1 MIIVTLRKLGG
12 SVVMGV
18 PVQILSMLH
27 IGVGTQVSVNVV
39 DGKLVVKPRANPH
52 FTLPELLA
60 QCSEESMSLTAED
73 SEWLDARTV
82 GQESL

>member
-18 PVQILSMLH
+18 PVQILSRLH

-39 DGKLVVKPRANPH
+39 DGKLVVKPH
-52 FTLPELLA
+52 FTLAELLA
-60 QCSEESMSLTAED
+60 QCSEESRSLTAED